1 MSIAIFLI
9 THEGIAS
16 NLLNIGKSIIQKP
29 IDNFSFIEVPMD
41 TAVEEIIKDV
51 ENNISELNLD
61 DGIIFVTDVYGST
74 PANIAKQLATK
85 YKTSLISGVNL
96 PMIIRLLNYR
106 DEKKESLLQKAL
118 DGACQ
123 GIHINI

>member
-1 MSIAIFLI
+1 MSIAIILI

-29 IDNFSFIEVPMD
+29 IDNFTFIEVPMD
-41 TAVEEIIKDV
+41 TAINEVIKDV
-51 ENNISELNLD
+51 EKNISSLNLD
-61 DGIIFVTDVYGST
+61 DGIIFVTDIYGST
-74 PANIAKQLATK
+74 PANIAKKMATK
-85 YKTSLISGVNL
+85 YKTSLLSGVNL

-106 DEKKESLLQKAL
+106 DEKKESILKKAL